1 MITVYEGDKSIKNK
15 KCIKFVDLTFD
26 SIIYN
31 LKITD
36 KDREYMK
43 YVDNA
48 IYKGNGYIETTFG
61 VTEIQNL
68 STGCKALILIN
79 HQSELDNAIIST
91 DECGKNVLNV
101 IYNMDMDISIY
112 NSYRSIPSKYNRD
125 KHVKVVKRAGVVKQ
139 MTLRQMFSEV
149 RR

>member
-1 MITVYEGDKSIKNK
+1 MITVYDGDKSIKNK

-48 IYKGNGYIETTFG
+48 IYKGNGYIYRNDIWCYRNTKF
-61 VTEIQNL
+61 
-68 STGCKALILIN
+68 IN
-79 HQSELDNAIIST
+79 WMQGSNIDKSSE
-91 DECGKNVLNV
+91 
-101 IYNMDMDISIY
+101 
-112 NSYRSIPSKYNRD
+112 
-125 KHVKVVKRAGVVKQ
+125 
-139 MTLRQMFSEV
+139 
-149 RR
+149 